1 MKAHSYGWLYR
12 QSVRK
17 ESFMCPFS
25 LSQVSAA
32 SADVICFG
40 IKVFLLI
47 WIVFVPI
54 AITARL
60 EKIIKLLEDEGK

>member
-1 MKAHSYGWLYR
+1 
-12 QSVRK
+12 
-17 ESFMCPFS
+17 MCPFS